1 MCIEKIFLAMNVIDR
16 QTHTKHN
23 NIANVIYKYTQ
34 GAKDVKTGN
43 LKRNVISSFAINM
56 VNDI

>member
-1 MCIEKIFLAMNVIDR
+1 LKSLR
-16 QTHTKHN
+16 
-23 NIANVIYKYTQ
+23 IYPKYTQ